1 MSARDQFPA
10 EGSPYWVESLAD
22 VRHLMRTFA
31 RKGEKISV
39 GLAAKGAFVTVALE
53 VGESF
58 IIVDAAKDDGI
69 NRLLRGG
76 GATASG
82 RLDGVDV
89 HFELG
94 AAESCEHRGLPAL
107 RFGMPPRAHKLQRRE
122 SFRIGAPIAKPMECG
137 VDQGGGQRVFAT
149 VVDLSLGGLCLRLP
163 SAGFFKAG
171 ALHRDCFMEIPG
183 FGALKFDMEVRHVK
197 LSEESGLGEA
207 GALAGC
213 AFVGLPA
220 GAEQSLQKFMA
231 RMERDRRALVG

>member
-1 MSARDQFPA
+1 MSGGNRLPA
-10 EGSPYWVESLAD
+10 EASPYWTESLAD

-39 GLAAKGAFVTVALE
+39 ALPDNGAFVTMALE

-58 IIVDAAKDDGI
+58 VVMDAAKDEAL
-69 NRLLRGG
+69 NRLIGAG

-94 AAESCEHRGLPAL
+94 AAEACEHRGLPAL

-122 SFRIGAPIAKPMECG
+122 SFRVGAPIAKPMECG
-137 VDQGGGQRVFAT
+137 IDQGGRRVLAS
-149 VVDLSLGGLCLRLP
+149 VVDLSVGGLCLKSP
-163 SAGFFKAG
+163 ASGFFKAG
-171 ALHRDCFMEIPG
+171 AVHRNCVMEIPG
-183 FGALKFDMEVRHVK
+183 FGALKFDLEVRHVQ
-197 LSEESGLGEA
+197 LSSESGVAEA

-213 AFVGLPA
+213 AFVALPA
-220 GAEQSLQKFMA
+220 AAEQSLQKFMA